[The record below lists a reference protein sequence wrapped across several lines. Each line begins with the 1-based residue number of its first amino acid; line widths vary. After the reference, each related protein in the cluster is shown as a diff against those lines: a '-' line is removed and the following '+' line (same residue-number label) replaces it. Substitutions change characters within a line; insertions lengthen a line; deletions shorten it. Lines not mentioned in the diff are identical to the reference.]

1 MSIKNNDP
9 QRQATGNKP
18 ADNARKDE
26 KQAKGQ
32 PVQGRD
38 RSQEKDGDRNK
49 ADNRPGDANRKQPTD
64 PGNPKAKA
72 VSKDGKD
79 NGKPAQR
86 PGQDSRPNQK

>member
-38 RSQEKDGDRNK
+38 KSQEKDGDR
-49 ADNRPGDANRKQPTD
+49 PGESYRKQPTD
-64 PGNPKAKA
+64 PGNPQASY
-72 VSKDGKD
+72 VSKQGKD
-79 NGKPAQR
+79 GGQHTAR